1 MNVSEQDWSA
11 GYRRGYD
18 DAKRDYSNV
27 VEASPVPKVQP
38 APGAGDLKPKPWTDD
53 EAADD
58 LRGTPVPSVCDP
70 LTPYGVDQL
79 DRLAKYLADRVE
91 LVVVRLEN
99 LEKRVAFLDDWSHT
113 AAKQIMDLNARLDA
127 LEWARKYESKLAAER
142 FTGSVENRE
151 WFLSVDQFISRADS
165 ELHEINRAL
174 GRTVKKCR
182 KLDE

>member
-27 VEASPVPKVQP
+27 VEASPVPEVQP
-38 APGAGDLKPKPWTDD
+38 APGDSIPWM
-53 EAADD
+53 
-58 LRGTPVPSVCDP
+58 
-70 LTPYGVDQL
+70 
-79 DRLAKYLADRVE
+79 E

-99 LEKRVAFLDDWSHT
+99 LEKLVASLVG
-113 AAKQIMDLNARLDA
+113 
-127 LEWARKYESKLAAER
+127 
-142 FTGSVENRE
+142 TGSVENRE
-151 WFLSVDQFISRADS
+151 WFLSVDQFISRADK
-165 ELHEINRAL
+165 ELEEHRRAL